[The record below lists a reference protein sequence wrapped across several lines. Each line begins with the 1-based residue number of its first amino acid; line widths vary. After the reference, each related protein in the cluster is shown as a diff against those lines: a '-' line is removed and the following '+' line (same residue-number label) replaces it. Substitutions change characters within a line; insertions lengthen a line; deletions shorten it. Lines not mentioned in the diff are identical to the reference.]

1 VWWVQH
7 GQFATHVRPRS
18 SGSAER
24 PSPNAEL
31 GVRPAGEE
39 AAPEQEPRGNLVPA
53 GELRYAAA
61 AAAAAT
67 AAEAQPRRRD
77 TTQPLALFDTFVV
90 VPAPRHQYPDRN
102 P

>member
-1 VWWVQH
+1 MWVVQH

-39 AAPEQEPRGNLVPA
+39 AAPEQEPRGKLVP
-53 GELRYAAA
+53 AAA
-61 AAAAAT
+61 AAAAA
-67 AAEAQPRRRD
+67 AAA
-77 TTQPLALFDTFVV
+77 
-90 VPAPRHQYPDRN
+90 
-102 P
+102 

>member
-1 VWWVQH
+1 
-7 GQFATHVRPRS
+7 
-18 SGSAER
+18 
-24 PSPNAEL
+24 
-31 GVRPAGEE
+31 VRPAGEE

-61 AAAAAT
+61 AAAAE
-67 AAEAQPRRRD
+67 EAQPRRRD